1 MYRVTKVLMSVT
13 AIFLSLVLDGCA
25 TFRGNEIPLVTD
37 YPQQSVAPDK
47 RGSLFLSATY
57 RWNDPRIEQDR
68 EEGGPNVLEEMK
80 HGPFEHWTRLAAESS
95 GLFTRVTT
103 EEDQKPEAAYR
114 LRVGM
119 SQYEN
124 QGCYYC
130 AIGVFSISL
139 MVLPVCFQ
147 TYYNLSATFEDSTGL
162 HKEYRYRDHV
172 NRWIGLLALPLVF
185 FAKEDPTESVKNN
198 MLRRLFSDIA
208 RDEFGIGH

>member
-1 MYRVTKVLMSVT
+1 MYRVTRVLMPAT
-13 AIFLSLVLDGCA
+13 AILLFFVLDGCA

-37 YPQQSVAPDK
+37 YPRLVTPDK
-47 RGSLFLSATY
+47 KGSLFLSATY

-80 HGPFEHWTRLAAESS
+80 HGPFELWTRLVAESS
-95 GLFTRVTT
+95 GVFSRVTI
-103 EEDQKPEAAYR
+103 EEGQKLAAAYR

-130 AIGVFSISL
+130 ALGVGALSL
-139 MVLPVCFQ
+139 CVLPVCFP
-147 TYYNLSATFEDSTGL
+147 TYYSLYATFEDSTGR
-162 HKEYRYRDHV
+162 HREYRYRDHV

-185 FAKEDPTESVKNN
+185 FAKGDPTESVKDN
-198 MLRRLFSDIA
+198 MLKRLFSDIA